1 MATTPSTRSRN
12 SSNSSSRSSSPYH
25 QFLPR
30 DPQFS
35 HDRHLSPSHNHLQQH
50 TQRQPTP
57 NQSTQPSLSANSHRH
72 PQQSRTPHHRGHT
85 RAAPPITSLS
95 SIRPPTPN
103 TNTRRTTDAHL
114 TTSIERATL
123 PMLAHLTQQ
132 LSLTQ
137 LEPERDR
144 VRRQLHRQETVLT
157 LSMLLK
163 VWADQGIGEGECSHW
178 SDDSDDEYDADDGE
192 WEY

>member
-1 MATTPSTRSRN
+1 
-12 SSNSSSRSSSPYH
+12 
-25 QFLPR
+25 
-30 DPQFS
+30 
-35 HDRHLSPSHNHLQQH
+35 
-50 TQRQPTP
+50 
-57 NQSTQPSLSANSHRH
+57 
-72 PQQSRTPHHRGHT
+72 
-85 RAAPPITSLS
+85 LS
-95 SIRPPTPN
+95 SIQPPTSN
-103 TNTRRTTDAHL
+103 KKTRRTTDAHL

-137 LEPERDR
+137 LESDRDR

-163 VWADQGIGEGECSHW
+163 VWGDQGIGEGECSRW

>member
-1 MATTPSTRSRN
+1 MATTPSTHSRN
-12 SSNSSSRSSSPYH
+12 SSNSSSRSSSPCH

-30 DPQFS
+30 NPQFP
-35 HDRHLSPSHNHLQQH
+35 HHRHLSPSHNHVQQQP
-50 TQRQPTP
+50 QRQPNP
-57 NQSTQPSLSANSHRH
+57 IQSTQPSCSTNSQQD
-72 PQQSRTPHHRGHT
+72 PQQTRTPHHRGHT
-85 RAAPPITSLS
+85 RGAPPITSLS
-95 SIRPPTPN
+95 SIQPPHPN

-132 LSLTQ
+132 LSLTH

-163 VWADQGIGEGECSHW
+163 MWGDQGIGEGECSCW
-178 SDDSDDEYDADDGE
+178 SDDSDDESGADDEE